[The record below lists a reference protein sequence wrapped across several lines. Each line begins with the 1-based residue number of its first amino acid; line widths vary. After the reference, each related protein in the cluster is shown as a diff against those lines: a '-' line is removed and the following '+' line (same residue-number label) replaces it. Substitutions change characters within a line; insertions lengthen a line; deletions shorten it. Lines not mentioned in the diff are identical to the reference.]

1 MNFDRRM
8 LFERSGSANGVRVES
23 GIAFAVVRQF
33 KKLDGEIVALVSVV
47 LRLYSSFGWSS
58 RRLYVRRR
66 LPPQCR
72 GIRGKALLDEM
83 RPLRGDKACGLSR
96 LAGPYANAPES
107 RSLPDSPGRSAE
119 PVILRPRR
127 GRAAA
132 LELGRLASSSA
143 WRSGERTLLQP
154 LGRRLTPISLG
165 ASAARRNG

>member
-66 LPPQCR
+66 LTPQCR

-83 RPLRGDKACGLSR
+83 RQLRGDKACGLPGLPVRTQTGPKPARFPVPAAPPGTPSF
-96 LAGPYANAPES
+96 LA
-107 RSLPDSPGRSAE
+107 
-119 PVILRPRR
+119 
-127 GRAAA
+127 
-132 LELGRLASSSA
+132 
-143 WRSGERTLLQP
+143 
-154 LGRRLTPISLG
+154 
-165 ASAARRNG
+165 